1 MMADYPPIE
10 LQLHD
15 TIGENMDGSAIVTAT
30 QHLGGARK
38 VAGYV
43 PVSREMLT
51 TWNPNDLQRYVLD
64 ALDRTFHPWN
74 YPDRPIIIRFDP
86 FPRWA
91 RLIAR
96 VRR

>member
-1 MMADYPPIE
+1 MADYPPI
-10 LQLHD
+10 
-15 TIGENMDGSAIVTAT
+15 TIGIAQPAAEFMDGSAIVHAT
-30 QHLGGARK
+30 QHLSPVVK

-43 PVSREMLT
+43 QVSPEMLT
-51 TWNPNDLQRYVLD
+51 AWQPEQLHDHVRTQ
-64 ALDRTFHPWN
+64 LDRTFHPWN
-74 YPDRPIIIRFDP
+74 YPDRAIVIHFEP